1 MDNFQKQMEE
11 IEQLKSEQALH
22 RKQLEENR
30 QRALAKR
37 NQTKHLVTLGKIV
50 QDLLPADVACLTEEE
65 IRDILTQRITP
76 NIPSSKS
83 TEKENH

>member
-1 MDNFQKQMEE
+1 MDNFQEQMEE
-11 IEQLKSEQALH
+11 IKQLNAVQALH

-50 QDLLPADVACLTEEE
+50 DKLLPEDAAYQSED
-65 IRDILTQRITP
+65 DILEMLKDKICSASD
-76 NIPSSKS
+76 NNSHEKS
-83 TEKENH
+83 

>member
-50 QDLLPADVACLTEEE
+50 QDLLPADTACLTEEE

-83 TEKENH
+83 TDKENH

>member
-11 IEQLKSEQALH
+11 IEQLKSDQALH

-50 QDLLPADVACLTEEE
+50 QDLLPADAACLTEEE

-83 TEKENH
+83 TDKENH

>member
-1 MDNFQKQMEE
+1 MDNFQEQMEE
-11 IEQLKSEQALH
+11 IEQLKAKQALH

-50 QDLLPADVACLTEEE
+50 DKLLPEDAAYQSED
-65 IRDILTQRITP
+65 DILEMLKDKLCSASD
-76 NIPSSKS
+76 NNSHKKS
-83 TEKENH
+83 

>member
-1 MDNFQKQMEE
+1 MDSFQEQMKE
-11 IEQLKSEQALH
+11 IEQLKAEQALH

-50 QDLLPADVACLTEEE
+50 DKLLPEDAAYQSE
-65 IRDILTQRITP
+65 DILEMLKDKLCSASD
-76 NIPSSKS
+76 NNSHEKS
-83 TEKENH
+83 

>member
-1 MDNFQKQMEE
+1 MEE
-11 IEQLKSEQALH
+11 IEQLKAEQALH

-50 QDLLPADVACLTEEE
+50 QDLLPADAAYLTEEE

-83 TEKENH
+83 TDKENH

>member
-1 MDNFQKQMEE
+1 MDNFQEQMEE
-11 IEQLKSEQALH
+11 IKQLKAERALH

-50 QDLLPADVACLTEEE
+50 DKLLPEDAVYQSED
-65 IRDILTQRITP
+65 DILEMLKDKLYSASD
-76 NIPSSKS
+76 NNSHDKS
-83 TEKENH
+83 

>member
-1 MDNFQKQMEE
+1 MDNFQEQMEE
-11 IEQLKSEQALH
+11 INQQKADPAPH

-50 QDLLPADVACLTEEE
+50 DKLLPEDAAYQSED
-65 IRDILTQRITP
+65 DILEMLKDKLCSASD
-76 NIPSSKS
+76 NNSHKKS
-83 TEKENH
+83 

>member
-65 IRDILTQRITP
+65 IRDILTQRITQ